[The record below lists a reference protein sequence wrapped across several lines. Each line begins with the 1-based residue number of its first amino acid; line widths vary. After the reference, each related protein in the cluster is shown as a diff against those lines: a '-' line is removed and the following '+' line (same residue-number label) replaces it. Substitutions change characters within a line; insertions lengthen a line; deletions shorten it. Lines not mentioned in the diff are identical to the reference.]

1 MTEQMITLAA
11 SGIAIK
17 DSILIGFVKEEVQ
30 SKRLSVIN
38 VEMAKLIVRI
48 HLMKPVMT
56 EILWTI

>member
-1 MTEQMITLAA
+1 MTEQMITLDA
-11 SGIAIK
+11 SGVAIK

-30 SKRLSVIN
+30 SKRHSVIN
-38 VEMAKLIVRI
+38 AEMAKLIVRI